1 MHHEP
6 LMATLLRDL
15 QYAFRM
21 LQRAPGFAAVAV
33 LTLALGIG
41 ANTAI
46 FTVINAVMLRMLP
59 VDHPEQLV
67 AIGDASRVGSWS
79 NGTPRT
85 DILSY
90 PLYREIRDHNQSFSS
105 VMAGLRSEQVEIA
118 IDGGGAEKAS
128 GRIVTG
134 DYFQTLGVPALI
146 GRTFTADE
154 DRVPGGDPYLVISY
168 GFWQRR
174 FSGDPSVIGR
184 TARVRNF
191 PFTIIGVAPPS
202 FFGDV
207 VGSRPDFWAPMM
219 MEPTLMPGRDF
230 LENPNTSALL
240 LIGRLKPG
248 VTLAQASQDVNAVV
262 RRALTETLAA
272 KLTADDRDAISKGLV
287 MKRQVPVTPGG
298 HGLSAL
304 RAQFS
309 APLLLLMG
317 MVALVLLVACVNV
330 ANLLLA
336 RSTVRQREIAVRL
349 AIGAAPARVVR
360 QLLTESVLLAA
371 VGGALGIVFAQ
382 WGAAALVD
390 LTNRRGSLT
399 SPLVLGIDWRVLAF
413 TAAVCLVAALVFGL
427 LPALRFRNVNLAPAL
442 KEGGRD
448 AAGGASKNRVGRI
461 LISSQIALAVLVLMA
476 AGLLVRSLRNL
487 QESDLGYSRDRLLL
501 ARVDP
506 IASGYKTNAA
516 ALEVDRQVLERLKA
530 LPGVKAATMSVN
542 GLYSGTESEDMFVI
556 EGFTSA
562 NQQDNAVFD
571 DDIGPDYFSTIGVPI
586 ILGREINQQDYAS
599 GARVA
604 VVNETFAKFY
614 FGGRNPIGHKASL
627 QDSEHPN
634 LPPFEIVGVARDV
647 RDHSIRRAVDRRIY
661 LPLTTEPY
669 AARQAP
675 NYELRAVGNPAALVN
690 QVRKAIHDLDPN
702 LVINNVSTA
711 DDLVED
717 TLTTQTL
724 VARLSSFFGVLVL
737 ALICVGLY
745 GTMSYNV
752 VGRTREIGVR
762 MALGARRPAVIWM
775 VAREACIMLAVGIAV
790 GIPLGIAT
798 STAFKAM
805 LFDVS
810 KADPLSIAA
819 AVLTLIV
826 IAVAA
831 AVIPARRATHVDPMV
846 ALRYE

>member
-1 MHHEP
+1 
-6 LMATLLRDL
+6 
-15 QYAFRM
+15 
-21 LQRAPGFAAVAV
+21 
-33 LTLALGIG
+33 LGIG

-46 FTVINAVMLRMLP
+46 FTVIDAVMLRMLP

-85 DILSY
+85 DSLSY

-105 VMAGLRSEQVEIA
+105 VMAALRPEQMEMA
-118 IDGGGAEKAS
+118 IDGGGAEKAG

-134 DYFQTLGVPALI
+134 DYFQTLGVQPLI
-146 GRTFTADE
+146 GRTFTGDE

-168 GFWQRR
+168 GYWQRR

-184 TARVRNF
+184 TVRVRNF

-230 LENPNTSALL
+230 LETPNTSALL

-248 VTLAQASQDVNAVV
+248 VTLAQAREDVNAIV

-272 KLTADDRDAISKGLV
+272 RLSADDRDAISKGLV
-287 MKRQVPVTPGG
+287 KLQVPVTPGG
-298 HGLSAL
+298 HGLSRL
-304 RAQFS
+304 RAEFS

-336 RSTVRQREIAVRL
+336 RSTLRQREIAVRL
-349 AIGAAPARVVR
+349 AIGAAPGRVVR
-360 QLLTESVLLAA
+360 QLLTESILLAT
-371 VGGALGIVFAQ
+371 VGGAMGIVFAQ

-413 TAAVCLVAALVFGL
+413 TAVVCLVAAVVFGL
-427 LPALRFRNVNLAPAL
+427 LPALRFRKVNLAPAL

-448 AAGGASKNRVGRI
+448 AAGGARKNRAGRV

-487 QESDLGYSRDRLLL
+487 QDSDLGYSRDRLLL

-516 ALEVDRQVLERLKA
+516 ALEVDRQVLERLKS

-542 GLYSGTESEDMFVI
+542 GLYSGTESADAFTI
-556 EGFTSA
+556 EGFTPGKQEDSIA
-562 NQQDNAVFD
+562 YD

-599 GARVA
+599 AARVA

-614 FGGRNPIGHKASL
+614 FGGRNPIGHKVTL
-627 QDSEHPN
+627 QDSDHPN
-634 LPPFEIVGVARDV
+634 APPFDIIGVCKDV
-647 RDHSIRRAVDRRIY
+647 RDHSIRAAVDRRIY
-661 LPLTTEPY
+661 IPLTTEQF

-675 NYELRAVGNPAALVN
+675 NYEVRAVGNPAALVN
-690 QVRKAIHDLDPN
+690 EVRKAILDLDPN
-702 LVINNVSTA
+702 LVVNNVSTA
-711 DDLVED
+711 DELVED
-717 TLTTQTL
+717 TLTTQIL
-724 VARLSSFFGVLVL
+724 VARLSSFFGLLVL

-745 GTMSYNV
+745 GTMSYSV

-826 IAVAA
+826 IAIAA